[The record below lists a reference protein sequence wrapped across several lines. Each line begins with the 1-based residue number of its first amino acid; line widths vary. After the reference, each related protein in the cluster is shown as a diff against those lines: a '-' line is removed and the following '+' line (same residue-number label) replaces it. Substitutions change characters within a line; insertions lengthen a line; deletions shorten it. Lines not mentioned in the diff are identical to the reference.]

1 MELLNLGEVVILFWG
16 VIFSHSW
23 IASFVE
29 ILLAEFPRGYLMSLE
44 LTEVSKDNDLMSLN

>member
-16 VIFSHSW
+16 IIFSHSW